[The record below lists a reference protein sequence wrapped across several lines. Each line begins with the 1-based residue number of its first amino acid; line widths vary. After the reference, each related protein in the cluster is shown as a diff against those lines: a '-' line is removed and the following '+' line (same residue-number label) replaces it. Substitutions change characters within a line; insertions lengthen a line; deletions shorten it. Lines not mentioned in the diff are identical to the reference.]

1 MQRYILYSFI
11 LLVGLFAAFAYQRS
25 ASATEEL
32 PQVTHGPISGEV
44 SASGITLWARGDR
57 NGILTFVVSAA
68 DTPTQTIASA
78 EVAIDEVGDFTG
90 EVRIEGLTPSTEYI
104 YTVTLTADG
113 KTSSPLEGRFRT
125 APAAEAKTGFD
136 FVFGAC
142 LGGQGY
148 CRDVETGW
156 AIFDAMAATQPDFFV
171 LTGDGIYAGGT
182 CPTPQNAPGAEQ
194 PVRNLEDFRARYR
207 YHLEDPAYASFLA
220 QTPVFVGWDD
230 HELRDNYAG
239 PELASWNPQ
248 RLQDGRQA
256 FFEYWPVSTSDI
268 LTDTYRLYR
277 QFSYGSHAD
286 FFMLDTRS
294 YRDPIVNWDPHPR
307 TLKPKTM
314 LGAEQKAW
322 LKRNLLDSTATW
334 KFIITSVPLSWPT
347 GFPQPE
353 VEGRD
358 GWANFT
364 ERSGYETELME
375 LLFFIVRHNIQNVV
389 FLTGDT
395 HWPFAISYDPDQDGV
410 TDFYEFGSSPMSA
423 LVLAPPSQ
431 PDPSFN
437 PTVLYAEGEFQGD
450 LFNFGQ
456 ISVSDEGVLTFRIY
470 DRAGTIRYELSL
482 EPAP

>member
-90 EVRIEGLTPSTEYI
+90 EVRIKGLTPSTEYI

-482 EPAP
+482 EPTP